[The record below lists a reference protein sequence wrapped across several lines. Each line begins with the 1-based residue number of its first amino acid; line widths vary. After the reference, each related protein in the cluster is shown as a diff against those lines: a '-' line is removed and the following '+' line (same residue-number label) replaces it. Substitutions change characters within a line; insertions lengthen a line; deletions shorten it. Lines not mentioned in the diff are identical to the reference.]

1 MPSLND
7 PYGVLADAVDV
18 VCEKCRREL
27 DLVWDLGK
35 AEFCCPRCRPVKR
48 VSYTRCD
55 ECGCGLDWYDEW
67 YRYVCPQCGMSKEG
81 DCPYLRK
88 EQSVKEAYSGPLKH
102 FWFWINNVLGQEP
115 ASELGDAFNLL
126 EKMKDLMKR
135 DEISAPSVD
144 DCRRWLKELGR
155 SKLYKNT
162 TQILKWLTNADHPPI
177 DERAVEKA
185 KVRFCNM
192 LRIRE
197 KLNLGGNRRYYPFYI
212 YKIFDEILEGEQRW
226 VLSYIHLQSEKTRKK
241 CDKEWKKIEEELEK
255 EIFDGYYSDEAVGM
269 LSPNYP
275 GHVTS
280 CALI

>member
-18 VCEKCRREL
+18 VCEECGHELAYDFDKFEIYCPQCRLNTVE
-27 DLVWDLGK
+27 
-35 AEFCCPRCRPVKR
+35 R
-48 VSYTRCD
+48 VPYTRCD

-81 DCPYLRK
+81 DCPYLRE
-88 EQSVKEAYSGPLKH
+88 EQSVKGAQYDPLKH
-102 FWFWINNVLGQEP
+102 FWFWITHILGWEP
-115 ASELGDAFNLL
+115 VSELGDAFNLL
-126 EKMKDLMKR
+126 EKMKDLRNR
-135 DEISAPSVD
+135 DKISAPSVD

-155 SKLYKNT
+155 SKLYKNMT
-162 TQILKWLTNADHPPI
+162 RILKWLTNADHPLI
-177 DERAVEKA
+177 DERAIEKA
-185 KVRFCNM
+185 EVRFCYL

-197 KLNLGGNRRYYPFYI
+197 KLNVGGNRCYYPFYI

-255 EIFDGYYSDEAVGM
+255 EISDGYYSNEAVGM
-269 LSPNYP
+269 LSPSCP
-275 GHVTS
+275 PVT
-280 CALI
+280 